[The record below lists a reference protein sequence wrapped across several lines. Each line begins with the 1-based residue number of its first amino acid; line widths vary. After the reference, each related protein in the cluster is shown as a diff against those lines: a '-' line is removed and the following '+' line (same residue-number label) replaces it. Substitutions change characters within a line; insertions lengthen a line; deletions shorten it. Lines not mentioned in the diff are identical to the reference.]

1 MDFVEEFTRDGKN
14 FVYVDFSELES
25 DESYMERIK
34 LTMPAIE
41 KHPENSLYMIANLD
55 NVKFDS
61 NTKKITADYI
71 KSVKPYLRAAAIFGV
86 DGIKKMMIT
95 TAMKTGGYVNTY
107 FGFSKEQA
115 IAWLLKQE

>member
-1 MDFVEEFTRDGKN
+1 MDFVEEFTQEGKN
-14 FVYVDFSELES
+14 FVYINFSELES
-25 DESYMERIK
+25 DESYIERIR
-34 LTMPAIE
+34 LTMPAIT
-41 KHPENSLYMIANLD
+41 KYPGNSIYVIANLD

-71 KSVKPYLRAAAIFGV
+71 GQIKPYIRAAAVFGV

-95 TAMKTGGYVNTY
+95 TAMKMAGNINLY

-115 IAWLLKQE
+115 IAWLLKQA